1 MSYKLKTEEI
11 NVGVVGLG
19 LMGSSIV
26 VSLLIAGHKVKGIAP
41 IEEDK
46 RTAPERIKDQLMHCH
61 KSGLLEGPVDTYW
74 SNLTITEDYSQ
85 LNDCSLVVECVIEK
99 DHIKE
104 QVYQKITANVD
115 EQVII
120 ASNTSAIPISTLQQY
135 IVSPQRFLGI
145 HWAEPAYA
153 TRFLE
158 ITCGKQTAP
167 KKAQWVFNLA
177 HLWGKEPTL
186 LKKDIRGF
194 ITNRL
199 MYSVYREGLSMV
211 EKGEASLE
219 DIDKSFRYDEGSWIT
234 LMGIFRRMDMMGLKN
249 YLETFKTVFPKL
261 SNSGEVPLIMQK
273 MLEIN
278 AKGIQNSTGLYPYNE
293 EEAKKWEEAFSL
305 FNKDIYLLADEYSQ
319 NNAEILK

>member
-1 MSYKLKTEEI
+1 MSYELKTAEI

-41 IEEDK
+41 IPDDK
-46 RTAPERIKDQLMHCH
+46 EIAPGRIKDQLVHCQ
-61 KSGLLEGPVDTYW
+61 KSGLLNYPVDTYW
-74 SNLTITEDYSQ
+74 SNLTISEDYQQ
-85 LNDCSLVVECVIEK
+85 LSDCSLVIECVIEK
-99 DHIKE
+99 DQIKE
-104 QVYQKITANVD
+104 QVYQKITAHVS

-135 IVSPQRFLGI
+135 IVNPQRFLGI

-158 ITCGKQTAP
+158 ITCGKQTSQ

-177 HLWGKEPTL
+177 HMWGKEPTL

-199 MYSVYREGLSMV
+199 MYSVYREGLSIV
-211 EKGEASLE
+211 ENGEATLE

-249 YLETFKTVFPKL
+249 YMEIFKAVFPKL
-261 SNSGEVPLIMQK
+261 SNSEEVPLIMQK

-278 AKGIQNSTGLYPYNE
+278 ARGIQNSKGLYPYNA

>member
-1 MSYKLKTEEI
+1 MSYELKTGEI

-26 VSLLIAGHKVKGIAP
+26 VALLIAGHKVKGIAP
-41 IEEDK
+41 ISEDQEI
-46 RTAPERIKDQLMHCH
+46 APARIKDQLEHCQ
-61 KSGLLEGPVDTYW
+61 KSGLLEYPAETYW
-74 SNLTITEDYSQ
+74 SNLTISENYKQ
-85 LNDCSLVVECVIEK
+85 LGDCSLVIECVIEK

-104 QVYQKITANVD
+104 HVYQKITANVD

-120 ASNTSAIPISTLQQY
+120 ASNTSAIPISTLQKY
-135 IVSPQRFLGI
+135 IINPKRFLGI

-158 ITCGKQTAP
+158 ITCGKQTDP

-211 EKGEASLE
+211 ENGEATLE

-249 YLETFKTVFPKL
+249 YLEIFKRIFPKL
-261 SNSGEVPLIMQK
+261 SNTGEVPLLMQK

-278 AKGIQNSTGLYPYNE
+278 AKGIQNSKGLYSYKDC
-293 EEAKKWEEAFSL
+293 EAKEWEEAFFL

>member
-1 MSYKLKTEEI
+1 MPYKLKTAEI
-11 NVGVVGLG
+11 NIGVVGLG
-19 LMGSSIV
+19 LMGSSIA

-41 IEEDK
+41 IPEDK
-46 RTAPERIKDQLMHCH
+46 MIAPERIKDQLLHCQ
-61 KSGLLEGPVDTYW
+61 KAGLLDHPAETYL
-74 SNLTITEDYSQ
+74 SRLTITEDYGQ
-85 LNDCSLVVECVIEK
+85 LNDCGVVVECVIEK
-99 DHIKE
+99 DDIKE
-104 QVYQKITANVD
+104 QVYQKIVSNVGS
-115 EQVII
+115 EVII
-120 ASNTSAIPISTLQQY
+120 ASNTSAIPISSLQQY
-135 IVSPQRFLGI
+135 IGNPERFLGI

-158 ITCGKQTAP
+158 ITCGKHTSP
-167 KKAQWVFNLA
+167 KKARWVFDLA

-249 YLETFKTVFPKL
+249 YMETFKTVFPKL
-261 SNSGEVPLIMQK
+261 SNSENIPAIMQK

-278 AKGIQNSTGLYPYNE
+278 AKGIQNSKGLYPYKDG
-293 EEAKKWEEAFSL
+293 EAKAWEEAFSL